1 MRKRSNDIDWY
12 VYIKRKEKVK
22 DVYKMT
28 KTILNEMLE
37 ISDELD
43 RGYDL
48 KELLLDIID
57 NSTY

>member
-1 MRKRSNDIDWY
+1 
-12 VYIKRKEKVK
+12 
-22 DVYKMT
+22 MT